1 MRRPATGVATRT
13 RARRVSSGVDDHA
26 ARPAPVAPRTRARCV
41 STGAAAVAA
50 LFLLSPGIIAAQSAA
65 GRQDGFHL
73 EEATIPDIHRAIR
86 GGQISCAGIVRAYV
100 ERTRAYNGA
109 CTQLVTRDGASI
121 PPASGPVRAG
131 APVRFP
137 TSTVPVSSILPGF
150 DRYAGVPLDLGR
162 MESTAS
168 DPAVQAQF
176 GMVAGVPNA
185 GQVNAL
191 STLNLRGERSVTCGG
206 ACDAHPSTGDLPAHC
221 PAACETFRQQPDAV
235 ERAVELDA
243 QYGDDPDLTR
253 LPMYCIPLAFKDVYD
268 TQDMR
273 TTTAADIDFAMDAP
287 PADATVV
294 ERLREKGAIIYA
306 KANATEFNGGI
317 GNPGGPAAA
326 TARYLGYAERSTW
339 GGQACNPYD
348 TERSPRGSSSG
359 SGVAVSANLVT
370 CAFCEQTGGSCK
382 GPASR
387 NAVVSLLTTK
397 GLIPYGGAVGSNPLV
412 DRAGLNCRTVKD
424 AVLVLDALADP
435 ERRYFDSRDLYTA
448 LPDALVSTEPYAGFV
463 VDEVAEGGDDDPGA
477 RPLAGMRIG
486 IVREYMVRH
495 TLNDA
500 AISDRIDDEIRTVL
514 RDRLGAVLV
523 ESVDPLYPG
532 DPDVPDMEYTFRD
545 ALAEILPIHMP
556 EYFSTTTDDGALEFA
571 VPGHDVASKRYLVR
585 LAEGDAPLSPRVNL
599 RRVTLSPPSRSFAL
613 HIDQYLARRGDER
626 VADMASLDANTKYFS
641 AAAEAGSAN
650 WAVLDDIRSE
660 GNIERMQMRAVLQLV
675 LGRVMHE
682 NRLDVLVNPENTLPH
697 QKVGGPSEP
706 TVNGRGAAGATQ
718 AITALIG
725 APEIVVP
732 AGFNDVV
739 YEPRFILNA
748 AGDRYDA
755 VPGYQRSVLDT
766 PLPISLM
773 FWAGPGDEAAVIRA
787 ASAYEAATRHRVPPP
802 AFGPLPNEP

>member
-1 MRRPATGVATRT
+1 MTGLTTSRK
-13 RARRVSSGVDDHA
+13 RSRRVSTAVL
-26 ARPAPVAPRTRARCV
+26 P
-41 STGAAAVAA
+41 AAVV
-50 LFLLSPGIIAAQSAA
+50 LLLLAPGIAGAQPGTPPSEP
-65 GRQDGFHL
+65 FPL
-73 EEATIPDIHRAIR
+73 EEATIGGIQQAIR
-86 GGQISCAGIVRAYV
+86 DGRISCQGLVRAYV
-100 ERTRAYNGA
+100 DRARAYNGA
-109 CTQLVTRDGASI
+109 CTQLVTVGGA
-121 PPASGPVRAG
+121 PVAPASGPVRAG
-131 APVRFP
+131 SPVRFP
-137 TSTVPVSSILPGF
+137 GSTVPVSSILPDF
-150 DRYAGVPLDLGR
+150 DRYAGTPLDLGR
-162 MESTAS
+162 MESTIS
-168 DPAVQAQF
+168 DPDVQAQY

-191 STLNLRGERSVTCGG
+191 STLNLRGERSVTCRG
-206 ACDAHPSTGDLPAHC
+206 ACDAHPSTGELPANC
-221 PAACETFRQQPDAV
+221 PAVCEAFRQQPDAV

-243 QYGDDPDLTR
+243 EYGVDPDLDR

-268 TQDMR
+268 TRDMR

-287 PADATVV
+287 PADATIV

-317 GNPGGPAAA
+317 GNPGGQAVS
-326 TARYLGYAERSTW
+326 TARYLGYSERSTW

-359 SGVAVSANLVT
+359 SGVAVAANLVT

-424 AVLVLDALADP
+424 AALVLDALRDS
-435 ERRYFDSRDLYTA
+435 ERGYFDSRDIYTA
-448 LPDALVSTEPYAGFV
+448 LPDALLSSEPYAGFV
-463 VDEVAEGGDDDPGA
+463 VDAVPEDGGDDAGD

-486 IVREYMVRH
+486 IVREYMVKH

-500 AISDRIDDEIRTVL
+500 AISDRIDDEIKTVL
-514 RDRLGAVLV
+514 RDRLGATLV
-523 ESVDPLYPG
+523 ESVDPLYPD
-532 DPDVPDMEYTFRD
+532 DPAVPDMEYTFRD

-556 EYFSTTTDDGALEFA
+556 EYFARTTDDGGLEFA
-571 VPGHDVASKRYLVR
+571 VPGHDVTSTRYLVQ
-585 LAEGDAPLSPRVNL
+585 LAEGNAPLSPRINL
-599 RRVTLSPPSRSFAL
+599 RRVVLSPPSRSFAF

-650 WAVLDDIRSE
+650 WAVLDDIRAE
-660 GNIERMQMRAVLQLV
+660 GNTERMQMRAVLQLV
-675 LGRVMHE
+675 LAKVMRE

-706 TVNGRGAAGATQ
+706 SVNGRGASGSTQ
-718 AITALIG
+718 TITALIG
-725 APEIVVP
+725 VPEIVVP

-739 YEPRFILNA
+739 YEPRFVLNA

-755 VPGYQRSVLDT
+755 VPGYERSLLDT
-766 PLPISLM
+766 PLPISMM
-773 FWAGPGDEAAVIRA
+773 FWAGAGEEAAVLKA

-802 AFGPLPNEP
+802 DFGPLPDAP

>member
-1 MRRPATGVATRT
+1 MTGLTTTRT
-13 RARRVSSGVDDHA
+13 RSRRLARA
-26 ARPAPVAPRTRARCV
+26 L
-41 STGAAAVAA
+41 AAATAVTA
-50 LFLLSPGIIAAQSAA
+50 LLVVTQPAA
-65 GRQDGFHL
+65 GQSDRFHL
-73 EEATIPDIHRAIR
+73 EEATIEGIHEAIR
-86 GGQISCAGIVRAYV
+86 DGQVTCRGLVQAYV
-100 ERTRAYNGA
+100 DRARAYNGA
-109 CTQLVTRDGASI
+109 CTQLVTRDGA
-121 PPASGPVRAG
+121 PVAPASGPVRAG
-131 APVRFP
+131 SAVRLP
-137 TSTVPVSSILPGF
+137 TATVPVSSVLPDV
-150 DRYAGVPLDLGR
+150 DRYAGIPLDLGR
-162 MESTAS
+162 MEPTRS

-176 GMVAGVPNA
+176 GMVVGVPDA

-191 STLNLRGERSVTCGG
+191 STLNLRGERSVTCQGG
-206 ACDAHPSTGDLPAHC
+206 CDAHPSTGALPSSC
-221 PAACETFRQQPDAV
+221 PAACEAFRQLPDAL

-243 QYGDDPDLTR
+243 RYGAAPDLAR

-268 TQDMR
+268 TADMR

-294 ERLREKGAIIYA
+294 DRLRTKGAIIYA

-317 GNPGGPAAA
+317 GDPGGPAAA

-359 SGVAVSANLVT
+359 SGVAVAANLVT

-387 NAVVSLLTTK
+387 NGVVSLLTTK

-412 DRAGLNCRTVKD
+412 DRAGINCRTVRD
-424 AVLVLDALADP
+424 AALVLDALTDP
-435 ERRYFDSRDLYTA
+435 TLGRFDPRDIYTA
-448 LPDALVSTEPYAGFV
+448 APGALASSEPYAGFV
-463 VDEVAEGGDDDPGA
+463 IEDAPAGGGG

-486 IVREYMVRH
+486 IVREYMVKH

-500 AISDRIDDEIRTVL
+500 AISDRMDAEIKSVL
-514 RDRLGAVLV
+514 RDRLGASLV
-523 ESVDPLYPG
+523 ESVDPLHPG
-532 DPDVPDMEYTFRD
+532 DPAVPDMAYTFQD

-556 EYFSTTTDDGALEFA
+556 EYFASTTAAGGLEFA
-571 VPGHDVASKRYLVR
+571 VPGHDVTSKRYLVQ
-585 LAEGDAPLSPRVNL
+585 LAEGNAPLSPRLNL
-599 RRVTLSPPSRSFAL
+599 RRVTLSPPTRSFAF
-613 HIDQYLARRGDER
+613 HIDQYLARRGDAR
-626 VADMASLDANTKYFS
+626 VTDMASLDAGTKYFS

-650 WAVLDDIRSE
+650 WAVLDDVRSA
-660 GNIERMQMRAVLQLV
+660 GNTERLTMRAVLQLV
-675 LGRVMHE
+675 LGKVLRE

-706 TVNGRGAAGATQ
+706 TVNGRSAAGATQ
-718 AITALIG
+718 TVTALIG

-732 AGFNDVV
+732 AGFNAVV
-739 YEPRFILNA
+739 YEPRFVLNA

-755 VPGYQRSVLDT
+755 VPGYERSLLAT

-773 FWAGPGDEAAVIRA
+773 FWAGPGDEAAVLKA